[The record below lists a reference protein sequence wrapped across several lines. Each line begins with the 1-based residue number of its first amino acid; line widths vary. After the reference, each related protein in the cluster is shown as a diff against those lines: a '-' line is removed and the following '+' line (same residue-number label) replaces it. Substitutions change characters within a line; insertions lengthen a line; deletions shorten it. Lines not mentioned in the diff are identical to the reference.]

1 MMMMESNGGS
11 GSSGSSIQ
19 KNKKLTSWESSN
31 EIEEDVLLAYPY
43 PEYYKKAF
51 HAYPKGNLCYD
62 AALEQ
67 ELAR

>member
-1 MMMMESNGGS
+1 MMMEQDSDSGS
-11 GSSGSSIQ
+11 GIQ
-19 KNKKLTSWESSN
+19 KNKKLLTSWESSN

>member
-1 MMMMESNGGS
+1 MMSMESNGGS

-31 EIEEDVLLAYPY
+31 EIEEDVLAYPY